1 MKKTKPKRAWC
12 RALSI
17 ATGVVCVW
25 VTTGGGLDAA
35 ALALWSNGNL
45 NTGIN
50 GPNNVADSS
59 GYTVFDNFSVSK
71 PGWIVTG
78 FDFTDYFVGAADFK
92 STAWSIWSGDPM
104 TGGTLMA
111 KGSGGAVPTGGCSAF
126 SYCQITVTGI
136 SVYLPS
142 GATYYL
148 GLNNTL
154 NNANTSNRGYT
165 DGAATSLGVA
175 VTEPLP
181 LGWEES
187 NGSVTGAVGASNAW
201 TNGTGSGT
209 GGNETAFDISGTLV
223 PEPGTL
229 VLMGLAV
236 VGLGYKRRRRA
247 A

>member
-1 MKKTKPKRAWC
+1 M
-12 RALSI
+12 
-17 ATGVVCVW
+17 
-25 VTTGGGLDAA
+25 
-35 ALALWSNGNL
+35 
-45 NTGIN
+45 
-50 GPNNVADSS
+50 
-59 GYTVFDNFSVSK
+59 
-71 PGWIVTG
+71 
-78 FDFTDYFVGAADFK
+78 
-92 STAWSIWSGDPM
+92 
-104 TGGTLMA
+104 
-111 KGSGGAVPTGGCSAF
+111 
-126 SYCQITVTGI
+126 TGI

-154 NNANTSNRGYT
+154 NANTSNRGYT
-165 DGAATSLGVA
+165 DGAATSLGLA

-187 NGSVTGAVGASNAW
+187 NGSVTGAVGTSNAW